1 MSIADNLKQVL
12 ADLPQGVRL
21 VAVSKFHP
29 NEAIEEAYQAGQRI
43 FGESKV
49 QEMTAKYE
57 SLPKDIEWHFIGH
70 LQTNKIKYM
79 IPYVAMIH
87 GIDTYK
93 LLAEVDKQ
101 AAKAGYVINCLL
113 QIHVAEEETKF
124 GFSPD
129 ECRELLKAEE
139 WKELTHIRICGLMG
153 MASNTNKVEQINRE
167 FCFLHRLF
175 QEIKV
180 TWFADSKDF
189 RELSMGMSHDYHEAI
204 AAGSTLVRVGSKIFG
219 ERNYNI

>member
-12 ADLPQGVRL
+12 VELPQGVRL

-57 SLPKDIEWHFIGH
+57 TLPKDIEWHFIGH

-93 LLAEVDKQ
+93 LLAEVNKQ
-101 AAKAGYVINCLL
+101 AVKANRVVNCLL
-113 QIHVAEEETKF
+113 QIHVAREETKF
-124 GFSPD
+124 GFSPED
-129 ECRELLKAEE
+129 CNDMLNAGE
-139 WKELTHIRICGLMG
+139 WKELTHVRICGLMG
-153 MASNTNKVEQINRE
+153 MASNTDNVKQITDE
-167 FCFLHRLF
+167 FRYLHRYF
-175 QEIKV
+175 QEIKS
-180 TWFADSKDF
+180 TWFADTYNF
-189 RELSMGMSHDYHEAI
+189 CELSMGMSHDYHEAM

>member
-12 ADLPQGVRL
+12 AELPQGVRL

-70 LQTNKIKYM
+70 LQSNKIKYM

-93 LLAEVDKQ
+93 LLAEVNKQ
-101 AAKAGYVINCLL
+101 AGKAGRTVNCLL
-113 QIHVAEEETKF
+113 QIHVAQEETKF
-124 GFSPD
+124 GFSPE
-129 ECRELLKAEE
+129 ECREMLDAGE
-139 WKELTHIRICGLMG
+139 WKALAHVRICGLMG
-153 MASNTNKVEQINRE
+153 MASNTDNIEQINGE
-167 FCFLHRLF
+167 FRLLSSLF
-175 QEIKV
+175 KEIKEN
-180 TWFADSKDF
+180 WFADSDVF

-204 AAGSTLVRVGSKIFG
+204 ASGSTLVRVGCKIFG
-219 ERNYNI
+219 EREYNI

>member
-12 ADLPQGVRL
+12 AELPSGVRL

-29 NEAIEEAYQAGQRI
+29 NEAIEEAYHAGQRI

-79 IPYVAMIH
+79 IPYVSMIH

-93 LLAEVDKQ
+93 LLAEVNKQ
-101 AAKAGYVINCLL
+101 AGKAGRIVNCLL
-113 QIHVAEEETKF
+113 QIHAAQEETKF
-124 GFSPD
+124 GFSPE
-129 ECRELLKAEE
+129 ECREMLEGGE
-139 WKELTHIRICGLMG
+139 WKQLTHVRICGMMG
-153 MASNTNKVEQINRE
+153 MASNTEDTEQIKSE
-167 FCFLHRLF
+167 FRLLNSLF
-175 QEIKV
+175 QEFKA
-180 TWFADSKDF
+180 TWFADSEAF
-189 RELSMGMSHDYHEAI
+189 TELSMGMSHDYHEAI
-204 AAGSTLVRVGSKIFG
+204 ASGSTLIRVGSKIFG
-219 ERNYNI
+219 ERNYN

>member
-12 ADLPQGVRL
+12 AELPSGVRL

-29 NEAIEEAYQAGQRI
+29 NEAIEEAYHAGQRI

-79 IPYVAMIH
+79 IPYVSMIH

-93 LLAEVDKQ
+93 LLAEVNKQ
-101 AAKAGYVINCLL
+101 ASKARRIVNCLL
-113 QIHVAEEETKF
+113 QIHVAQEETKF
-124 GFSPD
+124 GFSPE
-129 ECRELLKAEE
+129 ECREMLEGGE
-139 WKELTHIRICGLMG
+139 WKQLTHVRICGMMG
-153 MASNTNKVEQINRE
+153 MASNTEDTEQIKSE
-167 FCFLHRLF
+167 FRLLNSLF
-175 QEIKV
+175 QEFKA
-180 TWFADSKDF
+180 TWFADSEAF
-189 RELSMGMSHDYHEAI
+189 TELSMGMSHDYHEAI
-204 AAGSTLVRVGSKIFG
+204 ASGSTLIRVGSKIFG
-219 ERNYNI
+219 ERNYN

>member
-12 ADLPQGVRL
+12 AELPQGVRL

-57 SLPKDIEWHFIGH
+57 TLPKDIEWHFIGH

-87 GIDTYK
+87 GINTYK
-93 LLAEVDKQ
+93 LLTEVNKQ
-101 AAKAGYVINCLL
+101 AAKAGRIVNCLL
-113 QIHVAEEETKF
+113 QIHVAQEETKF
-124 GFSPD
+124 GFSPE
-129 ECRELLKAEE
+129 ECKDMLHAGE
-139 WKELTHIRICGLMG
+139 WKELSHVRICGLMG
-153 MASNTNKVEQINRE
+153 MASNTDDVEQINRE
-167 FCFLHRLF
+167 FCLLNRLF
-175 QEIKV
+175 QEIKAN
-180 TWFADSKDF
+180 WFAETFTF

-219 ERNYNI
+219 ERNY